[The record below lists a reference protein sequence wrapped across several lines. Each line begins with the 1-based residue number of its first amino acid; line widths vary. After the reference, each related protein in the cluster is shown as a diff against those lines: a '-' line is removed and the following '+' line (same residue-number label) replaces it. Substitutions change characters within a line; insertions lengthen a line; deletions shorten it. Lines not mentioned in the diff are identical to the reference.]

1 MKHILKFTIYLFTL
15 LICTSTTIAQQKEDV
30 IYLMDGGQKKGKVIT
45 IGDEIIKFSYTG
57 EELQYELK
65 KSLIDKIVFANGR
78 EESFRSA
85 GNASSTVNT
94 TALQSNAIQ
103 GGNRLAVIP
112 FEIASNDQGLTTDVM
127 RREVQ
132 QACVDALRSRSLS
145 IQVQDARTTNATLA
159 KNNINL
165 ADIAN
170 HTPEELAKLLGVE
183 YVILGVYDIENKGTF
198 SYGSGVAS
206 YDDKKKD
213 NKTKGTVVQ
222 SNNSYTS
229 TNYDTKVLM
238 TIYDA
243 TGRQLFSDTR
253 KPFLGGVD
261 SYKGALKTLAKRV
274 PLK

>member
-1 MKHILKFTIYLFTL
+1 MKSFLKFTVYLFML
-15 LICTSTTIAQQKEDV
+15 LICITTVFAQQKEDV

-85 GNASSTVNT
+85 GNASSTLNA

-165 ADIAN
+165 TDIAN
-170 HTPEELAKLLGVE
+170 HTPEDLAKLLGVD

>member
-1 MKHILKFTIYLFTL
+1 ML
-15 LICTSTTIAQQKEDV
+15 LICITTVFAQQKEDV

-45 IGDEIIKFSYTG
+45 IGDEIVKFSYTG

-78 EESFRSA
+78 EESFKSA

-94 TALQSNAIQ
+94 TALQSSAIQ

-145 IQVQDARTTNATLA
+145 IQMQDSRTTNATLSKA
-159 KNNINL
+159 GINL

-170 HTPEELAKLLGVE
+170 HTPEELAKLLGVD
-183 YVILGVYDIENKGTF
+183 YVVLGVYDIENKGTF
-198 SYGSGVAS
+198 SYGSGVSS

-213 NKTKGTVVQ
+213 NKTKV
-222 SNNSYTS
+222 S
-229 TNYDTKVLM
+229 
-238 TIYDA
+238 
-243 TGRQLFSDTR
+243 
-253 KPFLGGVD
+253 
-261 SYKGALKTLAKRV
+261 AL
-274 PLK
+274 

>member
-1 MKHILKFTIYLFTL
+1 MKSFLKFTVYLFML
-15 LICTSTTIAQQKEDV
+15 LICITTVFAQQKEDV

-85 GNASSTVNT
+85 GNASSTLNA

-132 QACVDALRSRSLS
+132 QTCVDALRSRSLS

-165 ADIAN
+165 TDIAN
-170 HTPEELAKLLGVE
+170 HTPEDLAKLLGVD